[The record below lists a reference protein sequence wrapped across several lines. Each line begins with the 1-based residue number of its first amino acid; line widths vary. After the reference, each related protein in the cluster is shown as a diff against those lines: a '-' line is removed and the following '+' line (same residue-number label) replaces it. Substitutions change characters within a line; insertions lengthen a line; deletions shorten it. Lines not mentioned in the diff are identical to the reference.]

1 MTQYNENQPYDA
13 GDVVCV
19 ALIPI
24 GQVVSWAPMTYEPER
39 AIWIPQG
46 TFERIGAIA
55 QRLKFPILDELAEEQ
70 NRLSATACRA
80 LLERWD
86 DMDAETNGTP
96 AAPWAALLRELLSG
110 CVSAPD
116 KSEVL
121 IEWP

>member
-1 MTQYNENQPYDA
+1 MIRYSENEPYDS

-24 GQVVSWAPMTYEPER
+24 GQVVSWAPGTYEPER

-46 TFERIGAIA
+46 AFERIGAVA
-55 QRLKFPILDELAEEQ
+55 QRLRFPVFGELVHEQ
-70 NRLSATACRA
+70 NRLSASACEA

-86 DMDAETNGTP
+86 DMEEETKGTP
-96 AAPWAALLRELLSG
+96 AAPWAAQIRVILRDCLA
-110 CVSAPD
+110 VPNR
-116 KSEVL
+116 SEVL